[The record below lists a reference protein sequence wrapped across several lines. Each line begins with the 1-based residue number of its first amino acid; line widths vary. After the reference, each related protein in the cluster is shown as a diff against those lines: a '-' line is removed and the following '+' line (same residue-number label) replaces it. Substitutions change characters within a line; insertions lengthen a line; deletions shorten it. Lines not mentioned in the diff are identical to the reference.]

1 MPQSKD
7 KYWVSQ
13 LVSNGKYWV
22 IPLANNHIPCQCN
35 RCKPKGIA
43 PPAMPLGEASVIGG
57 VMPVSETPSNW
68 DIEEDPE
75 ID

>member
-1 MPQSKD
+1 MPQIDDIYKD
-7 KYWVSQ
+7 TYWVPK
-13 LVSNGKYWV
+13 LV
-22 IPLANNHIPCQCN
+22 NNYIPCQCN

-43 PPAMPLGEASVIGG
+43 PPAMPEYAVG
-57 VMPVSETPSNW
+57 VMPVSEIPPSWDFEIPSNW